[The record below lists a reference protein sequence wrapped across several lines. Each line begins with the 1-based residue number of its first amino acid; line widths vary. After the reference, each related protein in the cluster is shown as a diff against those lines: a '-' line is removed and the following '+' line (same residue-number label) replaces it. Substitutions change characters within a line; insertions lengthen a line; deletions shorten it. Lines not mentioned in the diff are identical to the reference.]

1 MNDTRRFCVTLALV
15 AATMATA
22 GAQPAIPPPD
32 SSATAGEKAIA
43 TYLAEDS
50 VGDVQLGELG
60 IRKAHGAAVRA
71 FARAMVKDHTRTA
84 QAGIAAAQ
92 RLGADNAKLE
102 PDSSTQVALTRLAR
116 YSGAAFD
123 REYLKTLADAHKSDI
138 ILIEEALAFTT
149 DPGLRTTLTD
159 TLAVDRKHLRMAIAA
174 QT

>member
-1 MNDTRRFCVTLALV
+1 MRHTTRFFVAIALV
-15 AATMATA
+15 AATVAAA
-22 GAQPAIPPPD
+22 GAQPSMPPPD
-32 SSATAGEKAIA
+32 PSAAAGEKAIA
-43 TYLAEDS
+43 TSLAEDS

-123 REYLKTLADAHKSDI
+123 REYLKTLIDAHKSDI
-138 ILIEEALAFTT
+138 MLIEEALVFTT
-149 DPGLRTTLTD
+149 DPGLRAALTD
-159 TLAVDRKHLRMAIAA
+159 ALAIDRKHLRMAIAA
-174 QT
+174 RT

>member
-1 MNDTRRFCVTLALV
+1 MRHTTRFFVAIALV
-15 AATMATA
+15 AATVAAA
-22 GAQPAIPPPD
+22 GAQPSMPPPD
-32 SSATAGEKAIA
+32 PSATAGEKAIA

-123 REYLKTLADAHKSDI
+123 REYLKTLIDAHKSDI
-138 ILIEEALAFTT
+138 MLIEEALVFTT
-149 DPGLRTTLTD
+149 DPGLRAALTD
-159 TLAVDRKHLRMAIAA
+159 ALSIDRKHLRMAIAA
-174 QT
+174 RT